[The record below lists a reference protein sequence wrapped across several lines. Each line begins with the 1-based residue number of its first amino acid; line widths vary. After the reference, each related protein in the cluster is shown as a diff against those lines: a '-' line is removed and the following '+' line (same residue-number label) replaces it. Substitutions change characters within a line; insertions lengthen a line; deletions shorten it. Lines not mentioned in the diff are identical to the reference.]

1 MARWI
6 RAQSAMEYLTT
17 YGWAI
22 LIIGVVIAL
31 LAAMGVFSPNTYVS
45 NSCLLPA
52 QFRCITAVLSANG
65 ILSISMQQNTGD
77 PINVT
82 ALYCNSGQSI
92 PTNTLAITKKY
103 PGIGG
108 NAIYLGIGGNATF
121 SVPCFLS
128 SNTEFSGTIGTIYQG
143 YLLINYTDIPTSFM
157 YTTAGSLVLKV
168 AQVSTTSIIASLSST
183 SISTS
188 ISSTTLKSSTTTTTI
203 PYVPLTLTNSQSTAT
218 SSNFQ
223 QSVTVTPSAC
233 SGCYPY
239 INANWSNVEF
249 STGVGSSG
257 PSGPLDAWIES
268 GASNTAA
275 STLIWVNLTSST
287 IAGSG
292 GTLTI
297 YMSFMPTTSPV
308 TSGYTGYAPQFFCAS
323 GCAQTS
329 YGQYDNG
336 ESVFT
341 YYQPFGGLSTLP
353 TGWTLSAGADTFLAN
368 YTTINDI
375 GTTRAGLYSN
385 VVSTE
390 QVSNFPVNIDV
401 FSNLTRGVVGS
412 GADVGEFGL
421 SSGTMT
427 SSTCG
432 IAYYTI
438 VGVTS
443 ANKIITCT
451 KSTTTT
457 GNTVSSLIPQVYSLY
472 IPSNLSFSGLFSYSN
487 PITGTITAVGSGND
501 IKQSITTSSNT
512 VSMPIYWI
520 RTREPPPN
528 NIQPAVSFGSFV

>member
-1 MARWI
+1 M
-6 RAQSAMEYLTT
+6 
-17 YGWAI
+17 
-22 LIIGVVIAL
+22 
-31 LAAMGVFSPNTYVS
+31 
-45 NSCLLPA
+45 
-52 QFRCITAVLSANG
+52 
-65 ILSISMQQNTGD
+65 
-77 PINVT
+77 
-82 ALYCNSGQSI
+82 
-92 PTNTLAITKKY
+92 
-103 PGIGG
+103 
-108 NAIYLGIGGNATF
+108 
-121 SVPCFLS
+121 
-128 SNTEFSGTIGTIYQG
+128 
-143 YLLINYTDIPTSFM
+143 
-157 YTTAGSLVLKV
+157 
-168 AQVSTTSIIASLSST
+168 
-183 SISTS
+183 
-188 ISSTTLKSSTTTTTI
+188 
-203 PYVPLTLTNSQSTAT
+203 TNSQSTAT

-353 TGWTLSAGADTFLAN
+353 TGWAFSGTASNVVFATNDL
-368 YTTINDI
+368 TII
-375 GTTRAGLYSN
+375 GTGTTRVNLYSN

-390 QVSNFPVNIDV
+390 QTVNFPVDIDTLANFTLPVSQIFGTGFVLEGPTLATSGCPVNTYAGTYIRSSSVVTVCSDAKIRSGNVVSLVTQVWTTYIPNTASLTSYASYTNPKTEAISAPTANDVYQV
-401 FSNLTRGVVGS
+401 FTTQNS
-412 GADVGEFGL
+412 
-421 SSGTMT
+421 
-427 SSTCG
+427 
-432 IAYYTI
+432 
-438 VGVTS
+438 
-443 ANKIITCT
+443 IIP
-451 KSTTTT
+451 
-457 GNTVSSLIPQVYSLY
+457 SLI
-472 IPSNLSFSGLFSYSN
+472 
-487 PITGTITAVGSGND
+487 
-501 IKQSITTSSNT
+501 
-512 VSMPIYWI
+512 YWT
-520 RTREPPPN
+520 RTRTPPPN